1 MSTPSGPRQLGGA
14 GILDLVDPLVKN
26 LLWDGVEDFTGLW
39 DVVFEVQRTEG
50 FAQSSAEECREKA
63 REVLELLL
71 ADGLIDLYLCRWPLD
86 NDAAKVVPPDD
97 RSAILRTDLS
107 WTVEAETLV
116 WFATTDKGFDFYSE
130 KTAPDWG

>member
-1 MSTPSGPRQLGGA
+1 M
-14 GILDLVDPLVKN
+14 DPLVKN
-26 LLWDGVEDFTGLW
+26 ILWDGVEDFTGLW

-50 FAQSSAEECREKA
+50 FTQSSPEECREKA

-71 ADGLIDLYLCRWPLD
+71 ADGLIDLYTCGWPLD
-86 NDAAKVVPPDD
+86 NEAAEVVLPED

-116 WFATTDKGFDFYSE
+116 WFATTDKGLDFYGE
-130 KTAPDWG
+130 ETLPGGE